1 MTAETME
8 IKRTV
13 DVIIPVYKPD
23 AVFETL
29 LERLGKQ
36 SYPIRRIIIMNTE
49 QSFWKMMLT
58 RLSRIWKFTM

>member
-49 QSFWKMMLT
+49 QSFWKE
-58 RLSRIWKFTM
+58 

>member
-36 SYPIRRIIIMNTE
+36 SYPIRRIIIM
-49 QSFWKMMLT
+49 MLT

>member
-29 LERLGKQ
+29 YYYEYGTVFLEK
-36 SYPIRRIIIMNTE
+36 
-49 QSFWKMMLT
+49 
-58 RLSRIWKFTM
+58 

>member
-36 SYPIRRIIIMNTE
+36 SYPIRRII
-49 QSFWKMMLT
+49 
-58 RLSRIWKFTM
+58 WKFTM

>member
-36 SYPIRRIIIMNTE
+36 SYPALYYYEYGTVFLE
-49 QSFWKMMLT
+49 K
-58 RLSRIWKFTM
+58 

>member
-23 AVFETL
+23 AVFGAAGKAELSDPAHYYYEYGTVF
-29 LERLGKQ
+29 LEK
-36 SYPIRRIIIMNTE
+36 
-49 QSFWKMMLT
+49 
-58 RLSRIWKFTM
+58 